1 MTARSRTPAR
11 GQRPP
16 ACRHDWVVVE
26 RHYLAGLAH
35 TLQRCQR
42 CASERLVRGSDG
54 KIIA

>member
-1 MTARSRTPAR
+1 MTARSRKPAR